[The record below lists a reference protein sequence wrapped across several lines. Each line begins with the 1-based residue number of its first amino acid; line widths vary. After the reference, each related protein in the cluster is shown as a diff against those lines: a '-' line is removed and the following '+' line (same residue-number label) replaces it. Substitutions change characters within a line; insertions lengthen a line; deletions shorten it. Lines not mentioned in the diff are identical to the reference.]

1 MNLAVDL
8 SRIGFDIG
16 EIISAFIGIIGV
28 LIGAWVAKSGAAKM
42 QRIDSMRQAYSQVF
56 QKYMEWI
63 PVQDVNHSAALCGAI
78 CSAMLVAKSNE
89 TFASLQNML
98 SVFSGQKRDSEICKK
113 AIEEFWDCA
122 QKELRK

>member
-1 MNLAVDL
+1 MNLTVDL
-8 SRIGFDIG
+8 SGISFDIG

-28 LIGAWVAKSGAAKM
+28 LVGAWIAKSSAAKM

-63 PVQDVNHSAALCGAI
+63 PAQDMNHSSALCGAI
-78 CSAMLVAKSNE
+78 CSAMLVAKSDE
-89 TFASLQNML
+89 TFSSLQNML
-98 SVFSGQKRDSEICKK
+98 AVFSGQKHDSEIYKK
-113 AIEEFWDCA
+113 ATEEFWDCA